1 MHEAPAALCVDSVA
15 RCRRRLR
22 HLTGREGENG
32 ALPVE
37 TYKSVN
43 GDLYLLGMRPGPSGS
58 GNPETVVCW
67 FSVVCPVLAVV
78 SLPLDA
84 LIDTLLLPADLRAAR
99 EPENAL

>member
-1 MHEAPAALCVDSVA
+1 MKHLLRGVWIALLAVVGGCGT
-15 RCRRRLR
+15 
-22 HLTGREGENG
+22 LTGREGENG

-58 GNPETVVCW
+58 GNPGTVVCW

>member
-1 MHEAPAALCVDSVA
+1 MKHLLRCVWIALLAVVGGCGT
-15 RCRRRLR
+15 
-22 HLTGREGENG
+22 LTGREGENG

>member
-1 MHEAPAALCVDSVA
+1 MKHLLRCVWISLLAVTGG
-15 RCRRRLR
+15 CGT
-22 HLTGREGENG
+22 LTGREGENG

-43 GDLYLLGMRPGPSGS
+43 SDLYLLGMRPGPSGS
-58 GNPETVVCW
+58 GNAGTVVCW

-84 LIDTLLLPADLRAAR
+84 LIDTLLLPADLRATR
-99 EPENAL
+99 KPENAL